1 MIYDR
6 ILTDVH
12 NADLLRKKMQSGQ
25 QLTEVEKA
33 VFERGAFTVNT
44 LNRIENKQSEISLLL
59 KKYGYWNY
67 IVNKTYDMTQ
77 ILQYSDYLRI
87 LDNLNKLKNAFYIY
101 STTPNTP
108 SYMYGYK
115 EANDIEKILV
125 DIENMIS
132 GMTNKFREC
141 GTFQCGEENDL

>member
-6 ILTDVH
+6 TLTDVH
-12 NADLLRKKMQSGQ
+12 NTDLLRKKIQSGQ

-59 KKYGYWNY
+59 KKYGYCNY
-67 IVNKTYDMTQ
+67 IINKTYDMTQ

-125 DIENMIS
+125 DIENMIG
-132 GMTNKFREC
+132 GMTSKFREC